1 MSISRIGA
9 VTAAGTSLTPTTGLV
24 GDIMIGW
31 AFRSTAATIP
41 TVPSGWETIG
51 SGSGNTCA
59 GVLAYRY
66 CTGTGDASGTWT
78 GATQLIITK
87 YRGVKGIGGL
97 GTPSNASST
106 SISYPGLTAIQ
117 TAGNSWIVGAA
128 GHRTASNVSTAPTG
142 MTNVTS
148 VGSGAQSAFH
158 DTNAGVS
165 SWSVQSVTVNAN
177 SGHES
182 VTCELLADSSTF
194 DPYGKTNQTL
204 GSANTT
210 ATCSAAGSGDNLARV
225 GLPRASGKWKFAVT
239 PTTLG
244 ANGGVGLITET
255 HNTSSGMDNAGG
267 VTYGN
272 FNDGAGH
279 LSFAGWNG
287 SDTAIVN
294 QILNTTK
301 KAYVAVDID
310 NSLIWLYD
318 PNTSHWNDSGSANP
332 DTATGGFNYTGMSGN
347 LFPAVNGNAVNDA
360 YTWDGTASSAPSNA
374 STFSAWDGGAV
385 THAATGVLTGP
396 GSTIAGTA
404 AHKAKHTATGALT
417 GPGSTIAGTARR
429 FRAHPSSGAITGP
442 GSSISGT
449 ARRFRK
455 HTGSGVLSGP
465 GALIVGA
472 ASRHGTATSHTASGS
487 LVGQGAIIVGIAAR
501 FGWTVNAG
509 PSTVW
514 TGNSAATTSWAAN
527 PGPATAWTANP
538 AASGAWTKVPGTTT
552 TWTKK

>member
-1 MSISRIGA
+1 MTISRIGS
-9 VTAAGTSLTPTTGLV
+9 VTAASTSLTPTTGLA
-24 GDIMIGW
+24 GDIMIAW

-41 TVPSGWETIG
+41 TVPSGWTTIG

-59 GVLAYRY
+59 GVLAYHF

-87 YRGVKGIGGL
+87 YRGVLGIGGL
-97 GTPSNASST
+97 GTPSNAAST
-106 SISYPGLTAIQ
+106 SISYPVLTAIQ

-142 MTNVTS
+142 MTNVSS
-148 VGSGAQSAFH
+148 VGAGPQAAFH
-158 DTNAGVS
+158 DTNGGVS
-165 SWSVQSVTVNAN
+165 SWSAQSVTVNAN

-182 VTCELLADSSTF
+182 VTCELLADSSTLN
-194 DPYGKTNQTL
+194 PYKKAASITL
-204 GSANTT
+204 SNSNLT
-210 ATCSAAGSGDNLARV
+210 ATGTGSSVEATCYGSKPRTSDSRIFKLVVTTVVTDDPTVGIANDSSSTAHSIGDSGDSNNSVGWTNGGGVFLNGVSIGTAAGFASGNTLWIAVNDSTQKIWCRV
-225 GLPRASGKWKFAVT
+225 GSGNWNNS
-239 PTTLG
+239 G
-244 ANGGVGLITET
+244 A
-255 HNTSSGMDNAGG
+255 
-267 VTYGN
+267 
-272 FNDGAGH
+272 
-279 LSFAGWNG
+279 
-287 SDTAIVN
+287 
-294 QILNTTK
+294 
-301 KAYVAVDID
+301 
-310 NSLIWLYD
+310 
-318 PNTSHWNDSGSANP
+318 ANP
-332 DTATGGFNYTGMSGN
+332 DTGTGGFSYAGINAGQIY
-347 LFPAVNGNAVNDA
+347 PATTYFDGGEVVVF
-360 YTWDGTASSAPSNA
+360 DGTAPSNPT
-374 STFSAWDGGAV
+374 STFTAWDTSGAT

-442 GSSISGT
+442 GSSIAGT

-472 ASRHGTATSHTASGS
+472 ASRHGTATSHAASGV
-487 LVGQGAIIVGIAAR
+487 LVGQGAIIAGIAAR

-527 PGPATAWTANP
+527 SGPATTWTANP
-538 AASGAWTKVPGTTT
+538 AASGSWTTVPGTTT